1 MQLRGYFNMKRIQL
15 ILEPRLIPRFFLFL
29 RQGVE
34 LRTRVGCSVKALLCD
49 ELGIRTEYLDE
60 RVQTLFLDGKPVD
73 DVTSARVPDGSTL
86 ALSAAMPG
94 LAGATLRKGGFYAR
108 MRGHI
113 SHKEETAPLRS
124 RQGTVILKLFN
135 FVGKELGPGFLKQGV
150 WIKGKALEDFFQ
162 TQGDDFWGGCE
173 EVHVDGKAIAP
184 DQLPN
189 VRWGEKK
196 VFLQLHPSG

>member
-1 MQLRGYFNMKRIQL
+1 MKCIQL
-15 ILEPRLIPRFFLFL
+15 TLEPRLIPRFFLFL

-34 LRTRVGCSVKALLCD
+34 LRTRVGCSVKTLLCD
-49 ELGIRTEYLDE
+49 ELGIRPEYLDE

-94 LAGATLRKGGFYAR
+94 LAGATLRKEGFYAR

-113 SHKEETAPLRS
+113 SHREEPAPLCA

-135 FVGKELGPGFLKQGV
+135 LLGKELGPGFLKRGV
-150 WIKGKALEDFFQ
+150 WIKGKALEEFFQ
-162 TQGDDFWGGCE
+162 TQGDDFWAGCGGIR
-173 EVHVDGKAIAP
+173 VDGKTIAP
-184 DQLPN
+184 DQLTN
-189 VRWGEKK
+189 VRWEEKK
-196 VFLQLHPSG
+196 VFLQLNPSD